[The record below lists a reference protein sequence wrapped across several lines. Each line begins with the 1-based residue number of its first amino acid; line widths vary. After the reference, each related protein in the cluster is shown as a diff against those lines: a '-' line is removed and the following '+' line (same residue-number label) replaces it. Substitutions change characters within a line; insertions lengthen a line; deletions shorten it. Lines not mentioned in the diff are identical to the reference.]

1 MINVLTEATCGI
13 SFCVFLVVNTLRN
26 PSGFFNIKIK
36 IYGARLPPL
45 CQKPRKE
52 SEEQARK
59 EAEELAEREAEEQAR
74 REAEELAA
82 REAKKAAR
90 KDFYFK
96 TAIVIA
102 AGMMLFILVGTRLIR
117 RKHVLK

>member
-1 MINVLTEATCGI
+1 MAQNAAGSVYRISVVEEGYSVDDLLNEAE
-13 SFCVFLVVNTLRN
+13 L
-26 PSGFFNIKIK
+26 
-36 IYGARLPPL
+36 ARKEAEEEAKREA
-45 CQKPRKE
+45 QEQARREAEEKARKE

-59 EAEELAEREAEEQAR
+59 EAEELAEREAE
-74 REAEELAA
+74 
-82 REAKKAAR
+82 EAKKAAR

-102 AGMMLFILVGTRLIR
+102 AGMMLFILVGTRLKR